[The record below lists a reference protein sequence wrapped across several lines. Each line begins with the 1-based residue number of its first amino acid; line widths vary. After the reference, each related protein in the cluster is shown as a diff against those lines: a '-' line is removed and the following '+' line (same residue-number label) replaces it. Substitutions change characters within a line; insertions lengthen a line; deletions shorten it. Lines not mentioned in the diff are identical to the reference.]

1 MDKIKVFET
10 IGSFIEAYG
19 WSLLILIGMGF
30 LIALLCEAII
40 KKSCEWLA
48 KKWEKNP
55 KLLEI
60 LDAAKIIAIQLFCG
74 AMSVWF
80 GVILQKG
87 MPLPGTKVLLPF
99 WIGLIWGMQYFFS
112 MIGIKGIQDWIDRI
126 KARRKAKV
134 SEPKPEKEILE
145 PTEVKG
151 VYKNKLGELVDKH
164 GNTIQ
169 F

>member
-10 IGSFIEAYG
+10 IGSFIEAFG
-19 WSLLILIGMGF
+19 WSFLILIGMGF

-55 KLLEI
+55 KLLAA

-99 WIGLIWGMQYFFS
+99 WIGLIWGVQYFFS
-112 MIGIKGIQDWIDRI
+112 MVGIKGVQEWIDSI
-126 KARRKAKV
+126 KAKRKAKKDA
-134 SEPKPEKEILE
+134 PQPEKEELY

-151 VYKNKLGELVDKH
+151 VYKNKAGELVDKH
-164 GNTIQ
+164 GNAIQ

>member
-1 MDKIKVFET
+1 MDKIKVVET
-10 IGSFIEAYG
+10 IGSFIETYG
-19 WSLLILIGMGF
+19 WSFLILIGMGF

-48 KKWEKNP
+48 EKWKNNP
-55 KLLEI
+55 KLVEI
-60 LDAAKIIAIQLFCG
+60 LNAAKIIAIQLFCG

-87 MPLPGTKVLLPF
+87 MPLPGGKVLLPF
-99 WIGLIWGMQYFFS
+99 WIGLIWGVQYFFS
-112 MIGIKGIQDWIDRI
+112 MVGIKGIQEWI
-126 KARRKAKV
+126 ARRRAKMAA
-134 SEPKPEKEILE
+134 PKPEKEILE
-145 PTEVKG
+145 PTEIKG

-164 GNTIQ
+164 GNILQ